1 MKIIVTGAGIS
12 GLSAAIRLAR
22 CGFDIEVFE
31 QQEKPGGKLAEIS
44 GNGFRF
50 DAGPSLFTMPDY
62 VNELLSE
69 SNKLPYQR
77 IKTLCNYF
85 FADGTYFSASGD
97 QKTFIKEAASAWG
110 ENEDALSRHF
120 EENKKIYEI
129 TAPVFLEKS
138 LHRIQTY
145 LRPEGIRGI
154 LNLWRINM
162 FSSMNSRNKKHFSNP
177 KTVQYFNRYAT
188 YNGSNPWKA
197 PATLNVISHLESG
210 IGAFYPQGGMIAI
223 ISHLYKEA
231 QSLGVK
237 FHFKSRVS
245 AIVHHDSRIEG
256 IETENG
262 GFVKCDL
269 LVSNLDVRLTAKLA
283 SIPLPSKIEKSEP
296 SSSALIFYWG
306 IRKQFKQ
313 LDLHN
318 IFFSGNYEE
327 EFTCLF
333 EKFSITE
340 DPTVYVNI
348 SSKYDPNDAPEGC
361 ENWFVMI
368 NVPANKG
375 QDWEQMKKDAR
386 RNILKKL
393 SNDLQTDIE
402 ALIAFEDVL
411 DPVEI
416 ERRTG
421 SRFGSLYGSSSNNRM
436 SAFFRQPNFSSQIK
450 GLYYCGGS
458 VHPGGGIPLC
468 LLSAKITAEIIEN
481 KYGKNT

>member
-1 MKIIVTGAGIS
+1 MKIIITGAGIS
-12 GLSAAIRLAR
+12 GLATAIRLAR
-22 CGFDIEVFE
+22 EGFIVDVFE
-31 QQEKPGGKLAEIS
+31 QQKRPGGKLAEII
-44 GNGFRF
+44 GQGYRF

-69 SNKLPYQR
+69 GNKLPYQK
-77 IKTLCNYF
+77 IGTLCNYF
-85 FADGTYFSASGD
+85 FADGTFFSASGN
-97 QKTFIKEAASAWG
+97 QSTFIHEAASAWG
-110 ENEDALSRHF
+110 ENEEAIKSHF
-120 EENKKIYEI
+120 DENRKIYEI
-129 TAPVFLEKS
+129 TSPVFLEKS
-138 LHRIQTY
+138 LHRISTY
-145 LRPEGIRGI
+145 LRPEGLRGI

-162 FSSMNSRNKKHFSNP
+162 FSSMNRRNEKHFSNP

-223 ISHLYKEA
+223 IEHLYKEA
-231 QSLGVK
+231 TGLGVN
-237 FHFKSRVS
+237 FHFNSKVTS
-245 AIVHHDSRIEG
+245 IVHRNKRIVG
-256 IETENG
+256 IETENNG
-262 GFVKCDL
+262 YQECDL
-269 LVSNLDVRLTAKLA
+269 LVSNLDVRLTSKLA
-283 SIPLPSKIEKSEP
+283 SVSLPAKIEKSEP

-318 IFFSGNYEE
+318 IFFSANYEE

-333 EKFSITE
+333 EKFSISA

-348 SSKYDPNDAPEGC
+348 SSKYDQKDAPEGC

-375 QDWEQMKKDAR
+375 QDWEKLKTEAR
-386 RNILKKL
+386 KNILKKL
-393 SNDLQTDIE
+393 SHDLQTDIE
-402 ALIAFEDVL
+402 ELIEFEDVL

-416 ERRTG
+416 EKRTG

-436 SAFFRQPNFSSQIK
+436 SAFFRQPNFSSRLK

-468 LLSAKITAEIIEN
+468 LLSAKITAELIEK